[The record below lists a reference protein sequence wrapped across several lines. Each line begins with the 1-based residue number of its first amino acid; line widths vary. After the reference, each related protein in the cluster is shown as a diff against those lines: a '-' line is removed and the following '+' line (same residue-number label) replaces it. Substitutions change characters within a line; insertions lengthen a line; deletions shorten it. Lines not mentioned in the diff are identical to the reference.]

1 MPPEHPGASNGDRDE
16 RLLRCSVKSTVS
28 YTIPDQVGRG
38 TQAQGNFS
46 KNGNPNRENM
56 QELNEQQSHMERNQ
70 SHVRSGSVGG
80 GDRPERLSA
89 RGQRYSVTSRITN
102 AHGDMGTSHYFEQ
115 ILNKRVGVKDQP
127 MFKSYI
133 APDVGTGGFGNN
145 LKAFAVPKN
154 VKRTLDDETRLL
166 EEVTEK
172 VNQEKA
178 KMNSGNLFED

>member
-1 MPPEHPGASNGDRDE
+1 
-16 RLLRCSVKSTVS
+16 
-28 YTIPDQVGRG
+28 
-38 TQAQGNFS
+38 
-46 KNGNPNRENM
+46 M
-56 QELNEQQSHMERNQ
+56 QEFNARSLTGGHGEIMEPQRERNQ
-70 SHVRSGSVGG
+70 SNVRSGSVGP
-80 GDRPERLSA
+80 GDRPERLSQ

-166 EEVTEK
+166 EEVTAK

-178 KMNSGNLFED
+178 KMNSGNILEN